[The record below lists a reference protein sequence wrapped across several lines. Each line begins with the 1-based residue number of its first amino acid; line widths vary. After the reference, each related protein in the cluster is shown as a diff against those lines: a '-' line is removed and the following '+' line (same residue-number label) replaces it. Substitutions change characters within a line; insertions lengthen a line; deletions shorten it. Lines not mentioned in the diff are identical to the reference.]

1 MPYIHST
8 KREVLDPSID
18 ELLNALRELE
28 SDDPL
33 NNMEGNI
40 NYTITRILHR
50 VYPGTSYREIN
61 DAMGVLNSVTSEY
74 YRKRAAPLE
83 DQKEFDNGPVE

>member
-1 MPYIHST
+1 MPYINPL

-50 VYPGTSYREIN
+50 VYPGSSYREVN
-61 DAMGVLNSVTSEY
+61 DAMGVLSSVSFEY

>member
-1 MPYIHST
+1 MPYIKQD
-8 KREVLDPSID
+8 KRAVLDPSID

-28 SDDPL
+28 SDDPT

-40 NYTITRILHR
+40 NYVISRILYR
-50 VYPGTSYREIN
+50 VYPGDSYREVN
-61 DAMGVLNSVTSEY
+61 DAMGVLESAKAEY